1 MSSTTGSQNLL
12 TNVFRPAYRY
22 EIPVGGSTA
31 VFVPTLDVSNVDVLT
46 ANSVTAFTAAIG
58 DENEN
63 VYVGSNAGNAYSNL
77 RGCSN
82 NTAVG
87 FSAASFV
94 SNVANSIY
102 IGYNAGAGAADSSV
116 NIAIGPNTKG
126 NGISNIYIGSNTG
139 SLGTG
144 SNNILIGH
152 NLTGSNLSNTLLI
165 GPTPTIYGNLSTR
178 KVGIGRD
185 PSYNMDISGDS
196 RISYRLGVGMAPGT
210 AENVSNLPHALDV
223 SGYSY
228 IKGGLGVNAD
238 PADFTFNVNGNF
250 RVADGFGAMILQQ
263 DGSGNSVLTCKPDTT
278 DISGRK
284 FVLNVVGD
292 ICASAFIVPGATFAG
307 NVTASN
313 VIATADLSGAS
324 VRATNIFGTTVFGA
338 DVSGTTARFGS
349 LFASS
354 FNPASVTTTT
364 VSVANGSVSTPSITF
379 SNDVSSGVYLPAA
392 SNIAFTTAGVERM
405 RISNTH
411 VGIGTAVPRSAL
423 DVSTNIRAGTPG
435 NTANTARLE
444 VGGGYVGD
452 GTASTNSYPTLA
464 FQYGDAGG
472 GLRHFIRTRHQP
484 ATSSISNA
492 LDFFTNNSATA
503 AASTAPGTANLLGLS
518 ITSGGVGVGMSNPTV
533 ALDVSGAIRSTA
545 ATSNSVGGVTLSNT
559 NVTLA
564 GTITGSTANT
574 NNSIGGVTL
583 SNTNL
588 TLAGTITG
596 STANTNNSIGGV
608 TLSNT
613 SITLAGT
620 ITGSTA
626 NTNNSIGGVTLSNTN
641 VTLAGTIT
649 GSTANTS
656 NVIGGVTLSN
666 NNISN
671 TGTTTTPNIIASGYI
686 RNALTPG
693 TFDISTGLLASNV
706 VLVNNT
712 TGYIRNS
719 ATGWTIDISRGNVS
733 NSATHTSSN
742 FIGTA
747 TASNSIGGV
756 TLNNGVISNA
766 STTSNNIGGVALDNG
781 VISNG
786 STTSNNIG
794 GVSLNNG
801 AISNLAA
808 SSNNIGGIVLSGNR
822 MVLANG
828 TVSAPS
834 FGFSS
839 DTTTGLYLNAVGG
852 LDFAIAGIRAATFA
866 GGALTTSNDNR
877 FNGPVTAGYVRNA
890 LTPSTYDISGGRVRT
905 AVGSVANPA
914 FGFLATDI
922 SAGIY
927 LAAANQLGIGV
938 GGTARMLID
947 NSSIAVGT
955 PGSTGKTALF
965 EIGGGYDSAGAATA
979 RSFPA
984 MAFHF
989 GDGTTGGYR
998 HFIRSRHNAAS
1009 NTPTNSIDIFTNN
1022 TNTAEGSSRPGTG
1035 NSLAMSIA
1043 STGVGVGRLDP
1054 VVQFDVSGRVRIRA
1068 DGSTTNYAFNGGAD
1082 TLILESTAV
1091 YGTTA
1096 DLGKSATILFGN
1108 TVSNYPQARIAS
1120 EMAAVTPTGFSG
1132 NLIFQTG
1139 SSTALVERMR
1149 IHSNGNIGI
1158 ATSAPN
1164 GALDISGQGATIY
1177 VGATSSSTGLIIQG
1191 YSNAAYIRPQL
1202 TNSLLYLGAS
1212 NSNTVT
1218 ISEAYVGINKA
1229 PAYALD
1235 ISASPGTA
1243 ASININTWP
1252 RTTASISYYGVYS
1265 AQTPGAA
1272 ITWTT
1277 CNAMNS
1283 NLMTTSASNGT
1294 NFVIKRNGI
1303 YSIQAYFQGTN
1314 GGGAPVAM
1322 IDVSTVAG
1330 HSAIDRTT
1338 APQLAHSTASSV
1350 GTSLSVTYT
1359 GFLPSNDNNF
1369 YKIKMSTI
1377 APGAGYNGG
1386 RIYITFL
1393 GESPL
1398 VAGVPY

>member
-31 VFVPTLDVSNVDVLT
+31 VFVPSLDVSNVDVLT

-63 VYVGSNAGNAYSNL
+63 VYVGSNAGNSYSNL
-77 RGCSN
+77 QGCSN

-87 FSAASFV
+87 FAAASFV
-94 SNVANSIY
+94 SNVANSVY

-278 DISGRK
+278 DVSGRK
-284 FVLNVVGD
+284 FILNVVGD
-292 ICASAFIVPGATFAG
+292 ICASAFIVPGASFAG
-307 NVTASN
+307 DVTASN
-313 VIATADLSGAS
+313 VIATADLSGATAH
-324 VRATNIFGTTVFGA
+324 ATNIYGTTVFGT

-364 VSVANGSVSTPSITF
+364 VSVANGTVSTPSITF
-379 SNDVSSGVYLPAA
+379 SNDVSSGVYLPAT

-435 NTANTARLE
+435 NTTNTARLE

-464 FQYGDAGG
+464 FQYGDSAG

-559 NVTLA
+559 NITLA

-613 SITLAGT
+613 NL
-620 ITGSTA
+620 
-626 NTNNSIGGVTLSNTN
+626 
-641 VTLAGTIT
+641 TLAGTIT

-671 TGTTTTPNIIASGYI
+671 TGTTTTPNIIASGYV

-719 ATGWTIDISRGNVS
+719 ATGWTIDISLGNIS
-733 NSATHTSSN
+733 NSATTRSSN

-747 TASNSIGGV
+747 TASNNIGGV

-766 STTSNNIGGVALDNG
+766 STTSNNIGGVALNNG

-794 GVSLNNG
+794 GVALNNG
-801 AISNLAA
+801 TISNLAA

-852 LDFAIAGIRAATFA
+852 LDFAIAGVRAATFA

-905 AVGSVANPA
+905 AVGAVNNPA

-927 LAAANQLGIGV
+927 LAAANRLGVAV

-955 PGSTGKTALF
+955 PGSTAKTALF
-965 EIGGGYDSAGAATA
+965 EMGGGYDSVGTAVA

-998 HFIRSRHNAAS
+998 HFIRSRHNAAAGN
-1009 NTPTNSIDIFTNN
+1009 NTGNSLDIFTNN
-1022 TNTAEGSSRPGTG
+1022 TNTPEGSSGPGV
-1035 NSLAMSIA
+1035 NNVLAMSVT
-1043 STGVGVGRLDP
+1043 SGGVG
-1054 VVQFDVSGRVRIRA
+1054 I
-1068 DGSTTNYAFNGGAD
+1068 
-1082 TLILESTAV
+1082 
-1091 YGTTA
+1091 GTT
-1096 DLGKSATILFGN
+1096 T
-1108 TVSNYPQARIAS
+1108 
-1120 EMAAVTPTGFSG
+1120 
-1132 NLIFQTG
+1132 
-1139 SSTALVERMR
+1139 
-1149 IHSNGNIGI
+1149 
-1158 ATSAPN
+1158 PN

-1177 VGATSSSTGLIIQG
+1177 VGATSNTNGLIIQG

-1252 RTTASISYYGVYS
+1252 RTTASICYCGTSSNSRSTDAVIF
-1265 AQTPGAA
+1265 TTNTA
-1272 ITWTT
+1272 IS
-1277 CNAMNS
+1277 S
-1283 NLMTTSASNGT
+1283 NIITVASNVGT
-1294 NFVIKRNGI
+1294 YFTINRNGI
-1303 YSIQAYFQGTN
+1303 YAFSVLGTGSTN
-1314 GGGAPVAM
+1314 NNYELQLDASTNIGHSNTTNN
-1322 IDVSTVAG
+1322 IILSTV
-1330 HSAIDRTT
+1330 
-1338 APQLAHSTASSV
+1338 
-1350 GTSLSVTYT
+1350 T
-1359 GFLPSNDNNF
+1359 GFNGAGRNGVNFTGYLPSNSGMY
-1369 YKIKMSTI
+1369 YKVKATSQFLSPTV
-1377 APGAGYNGG
+1377 
-1386 RIYITFL
+1386 RIVITFL
-1393 GESPL
+1393 QETTAQSG
-1398 VAGVPY
+1398 YFI

>member
-94 SNVANSIY
+94 SNVANSVY

-278 DISGRK
+278 DVSGRK
-284 FVLNVVGD
+284 FILNVVGD

-307 NVTASN
+307 DVTASN
-313 VIATADLSGAS
+313 VIATADLSGATAH
-324 VRATNIFGTTVFGA
+324 ATNIFGTTVFGA

-559 NVTLA
+559 NITLA

-596 STANTNNSIGGV
+596 STANT
-608 TLSNT
+608 
-613 SITLAGT
+613 
-620 ITGSTA
+620 
-626 NTNNSIGGVTLSNTN
+626 
-641 VTLAGTIT
+641 
-649 GSTANTS
+649 S

-671 TGTTTTPNIIASGYI
+671 TGTTTTSNIIASGYV

-706 VLVNNT
+706 VLANNT

-719 ATGWTIDISRGNVS
+719 ATGWTIDLSLGNIS
-733 NSATHTSSN
+733 NSATTRSSN

-747 TASNSIGGV
+747 TASNNIGGV

-766 STTSNNIGGVALDNG
+766 STTSNNIGGVALNNG

-794 GVSLNNG
+794 GVALNNG
-801 AISNLAA
+801 TISNLAA

-839 DTTTGLYLNAVGG
+839 DTTTGLYLNGVGG
-852 LDFAIAGIRAATFA
+852 LDFAIAGVRAATFA

-905 AVGSVANPA
+905 AVGAVNNPA

-927 LAAANQLGIGV
+927 LAAANRLGVAV

-965 EIGGGYDSAGAATA
+965 EIGGGYDSAGTAVA

-1009 NTPTNSIDIFTNN
+1009 NNPGNSLDIFTNN
-1022 TNTAEGSSRPGTG
+1022 TTTAEGSSGPGV
-1035 NSLAMSIA
+1035 NNVLAMSVTSA
-1043 STGVGVGRLDP
+1043 GVG
-1054 VVQFDVSGRVRIRA
+1054 I
-1068 DGSTTNYAFNGGAD
+1068 
-1082 TLILESTAV
+1082 
-1091 YGTTA
+1091 GTT
-1096 DLGKSATILFGN
+1096 T
-1108 TVSNYPQARIAS
+1108 
-1120 EMAAVTPTGFSG
+1120 
-1132 NLIFQTG
+1132 
-1139 SSTALVERMR
+1139 
-1149 IHSNGNIGI
+1149 
-1158 ATSAPN
+1158 PN

-1177 VGATSSSTGLIIQG
+1177 VGATSNTNGLIIQG
-1191 YSNAAYIRPQL
+1191 YSNQAYIRPQL
-1202 TNSLLYLGAS
+1202 TGSLLYLGAS
-1212 NSNTVT
+1212 NSNTAI
-1218 ISEAYVGINKA
+1218 ISASGVGINKT

-1243 ASININTWP
+1243 ASINMNTWP
-1252 RTTASISYYGVYS
+1252 RINTSSNMTIARGTLGIVGNTINWSNVQQNTID
-1265 AQTPGAA
+1265 T
-1272 ITWTT
+1272 
-1277 CNAMNS
+1277 
-1283 NLMTTSASNGT
+1283 NLMTLVLSNTTGCSFKINKSGIWSISWMLGVSNGFSSWIDAST
-1294 NFVIKRNGI
+1294 NDNSNVALNTTGT
-1303 YSIQAYFQGTN
+1303 YLVSYAQAESGTL
-1314 GGGAPVAM
+1314 
-1322 IDVSTVAG
+1322 SAG
-1330 HSAIDRTT
+1330 SW
-1338 APQLAHSTASSV
+1338 
-1350 GTSLSVTYT
+1350 T
-1359 GFLPSNDNNF
+1359 GYLPSNANIF
-1369 YKIKMSTI
+1369 YKVRTNSAALTLTANSNYFM
-1377 APGAGYNGG
+1377 A
-1386 RIYITFL
+1386 TFL
-1393 GESPL
+1393 SETSN
-1398 VAGVPY
+1398 AGGNFPFR